1 MHRLVAITE
10 VLTRGGAPRIALLR
24 YCVMSVTMEPVFVFL
39 TQEYRLRPTH
49 VAALALYDVFCAPDA
64 PARIKA
70 GDALPP
76 RNLGLVAAA
85 RSIRQQWDYLQG
97 AAEPREEEASVS
109 ITTPY
114 RNLFDSIARSVQDD
128 PEGPFARLE
137 LHFDPQLSP
146 QENFPRGKMN
156 AGQRHFVEKIWQPV
170 VRPRLVA
177 GGFWHVANIE

>member
-1 MHRLVAITE
+1 MDVAEI
-10 VLTRGGAPRIALLR
+10 LARGGAPRIELLR

-49 VAALALYDVFCAPDA
+49 GAALALYDVFCAPSA

-76 RNLGLVAAA
+76 RNLPLVAAI

-97 AAEPREEEASVS
+97 AEELREEAGVS

-114 RNLFDSIARSVQDD
+114 RNLFDPIARSVQNDA
-128 PEGPFARLE
+128 EGAFARLE
-137 LHFDPQLSP
+137 LQFNPQL
-146 QENFPRGKMN
+146 
-156 AGQRHFVEKIWQPV
+156 
-170 VRPRLVA
+170 
-177 GGFWHVANIE
+177 